1 MCGQCLNRPY
11 GKLGGGKTQPHD
23 WAASSD
29 VTCVEDVVG
38 LSSIEIY
45 GLYSHQHSIQLL
57 LIYPV
62 LLYSHSDHPE
72 CVYSDG
78 D

>member
-1 MCGQCLNRPY
+1 MEADNGDRTTR
-11 GKLGGGKTQPHD
+11 GGKTQVTD
-23 WAASSD
+23 RAASSD
-29 VTCVEDVVG
+29 VTGVEDMVG

-45 GLYSHQHSIQLL
+45 CLYSHQHAIQLL
-57 LIYPV
+57 FIYPV
-62 LLYSHSDHPE
+62 LLYSHRDHPD